1 MAWIKLTQLDGNAV
15 YVSTDQIVRVRLPVG
30 EAPGA
35 KDVLDFTSVQLQA
48 VHENIDQV
56 MSFLSADDGDAG
68 SAKSGKK
75 S

>member
-30 EAPGA
+30 EAPSA
-35 KDVLDFTSVQLQA
+35 KAVLDFASGQLQA

-56 MSFLSADDGDAG
+56 MSLLSADDGDSG